1 MIPYRTNTSIRA
13 VQRGFTLV
21 ETLVAITI
29 LMIAIT
35 VPFFSIQQAINVSN
49 VSRDEL
55 IASSL
60 AQEGVEYIY
69 FLRDNNYFQGVNWLA
84 GMNACT
90 GTFGC
95 TVDPAQNALVA
106 CSSSGC
112 PVLKLSTTNLYTHS
126 GVFPVTR
133 FTRTVT
139 LTALSATQERV
150 TVNVSWQTARQS
162 YTVTVVENLYNWL

>member
-1 MIPYRTNTSIRA
+1 MISYKTFTPLASSR
-13 VQRGFTLV
+13 RGFTLV

-29 LMIAIT
+29 LMIAVS
-35 VPFFSIQQAINVSN
+35 VPFFSIQQAITVSN

-69 FLRDNNYFQGVNWLA
+69 FLRNNNYFQGVSWLT

-90 GTFGC
+90 GTHGC
-95 TVDPAQNALVA
+95 TVDPAQNALTA

-112 PVLKLSTTNLYTHS
+112 PVLKLSSTNLYTHS

-133 FTRTVT
+133 FTRTVR

-150 TVNVSWQTARQS
+150 TVTVTWQTARQS